1 MSIEVDCPACGKRL
15 KAPARLAGKRA
26 KCRCGA
32 VLQVPTGNVGT
43 DEPDVLAIEALA
55 GEESAADLK
64 CPSCGVSLMADAQL
78 CTACG
83 YHLATGKRVKMSIE
97 TGRAPEGKAKKKS
110 WRKKR
115 NSGEAK
121 QRYSRDLINQIWIVF
136 LLAAVAVVGWMVW
149 GFMEYIRFDPYQQAK
164 DLAAQIQVG
173 ITMAEVVEVVG
184 NEPKHVYIYVEP
196 LPGQFG
202 RGLRPRRI
210 EYAPDIAAR
219 YSEEELKYGIDF
231 VYLFSTKHVLKIHFE
246 PDGRV
251 SMAEAANVLATL
263 YGL

>member
-1 MSIEVDCPACGKRL
+1 
-15 KAPARLAGKRA
+15 LAGKRA

-55 GEESAADLK
+55 ADLK
-64 CPSCGVSLMADAQL
+64 CPSCGVLLMADAQL

-83 YHLATGKRVKMSIE
+83 YHLATGKRVKMSIG
-97 TGRAPEGKAKKKS
+97 TGRAREGKAKKKS
-110 WRKKR
+110 WCKKR

-121 QRYSRDLINQIWIVF
+121 QRYSRDLMKQIWIVF

-149 GFMEYIRFDPYQQAK
+149 GFVEYIRFDPYQQAK

-173 ITMAEVVEVVG
+173 RTMAEVVEVVG
-184 NEPKHVYIYVEP
+184 NEPKHVYIYADS
-196 LPGQFG
+196 LPGQFSI
-202 RGLRPRRI
+202 GLRPRRI

-219 YSEEELKYGIDF
+219 YSEEELQYGIDF

-251 SMAEAANVLATL
+251 SMAEAANVLASL